1 MNNIKKISIAFLLVF
16 SLGFSFASPLFAAD
30 VGLSASNIAGTS
42 DTNALIKCDGTIEN
56 PCGFTQFITLIQNG
70 LNLVFAFAAF
80 IAAAMFM
87 YAGFLMLTAVGN
99 MSQITKAKAVFR
111 RVIIGFL
118 IMFMAFLL
126 VQQLL
131 KNLKLSPQAQ
141 SVIGRIIDLN

>member
-1 MNNIKKISIAFLLVF
+1 MNNLKKITIIGFLSLLFVVVF
-16 SLGFSFASPLFAAD
+16 SNSVLAAD
-30 VGLSASNIAGTS
+30 VPLQLKNIPGTS
-42 DTNALIKCDGTIEN
+42 ETNALIKCDGTTAN
-56 PCGFTQFITLIQNG
+56 PCGFNQLITLVQNG

-87 YAGFLMLTAVGN
+87 YAGFLMLTSVGN
-99 MSQITKAKAVFR
+99 MSQITKAKAIFR

-118 IMFMAFLL
+118 IMFMAFIL

-141 SVIGRIIDLN
+141 SIIGRIINLN